1 MNDRERQ
8 DVDFIKSLPVDFKYK
23 TEVLETLDSQ
33 LTKDDIEEALQDE
46 RWPLAKGVVMVM
58 GHRHIHY
65 KASIAIALRHQKG
78 YKIYSNADT
87 AFELGRLPLQ
97 VLAQNFPINEY
108 WVNPERFM
116 EWVADKYP
124 RSLLAQYDQ
133 QIPSDINQKPH
144 ILGYS
149 TKRIEHL
156 FNAVSYMQNSQPAE
170 RSMAAMAEYLRKS
183 PLNLSKDDAAA
194 IARIIHP
201 DTRQKGGV
209 IPTVA
214 KPQKN
219 LSVSSLK
226 KVGEPI
232 T

>member
-1 MNDRERQ
+1 MNDRKRQ
-8 DVDFIKSLPVDFKYK
+8 DADFVKSLPTDFKFK

-46 RWPLAKGVVMVM
+46 RWPLHKGVVMLM
-58 GHRHIHY
+58 GHRHFHY
-65 KASIAIALRHQKG
+65 KASLSIAYDHALG
-78 YKIYSNADT
+78 YKISSNAET
-87 AFELGRLPLQ
+87 AFELEKLPLQ
-97 VLAQNFPINEY
+97 FIALNCPMSEY

-124 RSLLAQYDQ
+124 RSLLAQYKQ
-133 QIPSDINQKPH
+133 HIPSDINQKPQ

-156 FNAVSYMQNSQPAE
+156 FNAVSYMQSSQPTE